1 MEAGKNC
8 LLEKPA
14 TLNAAEWKHLVSIA
28 KENDVFLM
36 EAVWTRFNPVM
47 LAVQKAIHE
56 DNLIGE
62 IRCMYSDHAM
72 DAYKKRPDTDR
83 VFAAELG
90 GGGLL
95 DIGPYPCG
103 TICCRQ

>member
-1 MEAGKNC
+1 
-8 LLEKPA
+8 
-14 TLNAAEWKHLVSIA
+14 
-28 KENDVFLM
+28 
-36 EAVWTRFNPVM
+36 M

-95 DIGPYPCG
+95 DIGPYPRVELYVVDNDDPLPPSFESAH
-103 TICCRQ
+103 TP